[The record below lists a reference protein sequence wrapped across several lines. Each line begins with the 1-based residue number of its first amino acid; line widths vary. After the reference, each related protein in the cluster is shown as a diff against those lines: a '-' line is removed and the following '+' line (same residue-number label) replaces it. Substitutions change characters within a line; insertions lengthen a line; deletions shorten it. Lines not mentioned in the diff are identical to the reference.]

1 MGKSDMIKTSI
12 KLEGSHSTQLP
23 PLDKLTIN
31 SKGN

>member
-23 PLDKLTIN
+23 PMDKQKIN
-31 SKGN
+31 LKGN